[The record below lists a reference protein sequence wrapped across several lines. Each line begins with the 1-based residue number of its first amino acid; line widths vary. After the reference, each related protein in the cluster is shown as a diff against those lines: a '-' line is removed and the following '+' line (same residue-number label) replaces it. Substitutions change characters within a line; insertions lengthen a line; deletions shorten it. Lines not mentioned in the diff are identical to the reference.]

1 MFSSYKKNCVCG
13 IYNKR
18 ERENILSLKRF
29 KRLKRK
35 GRRHKID

>member
-18 ERENILSLKRF
+18 EREHFELKTLQEI
-29 KRLKRK
+29 KKKRK
-35 GRRHKID
+35 KT